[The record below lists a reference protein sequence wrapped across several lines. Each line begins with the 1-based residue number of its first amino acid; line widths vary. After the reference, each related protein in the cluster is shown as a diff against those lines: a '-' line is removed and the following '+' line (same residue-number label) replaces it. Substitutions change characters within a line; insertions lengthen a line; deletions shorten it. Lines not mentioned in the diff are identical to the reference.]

1 MKVDAAFI
9 DRELS
14 WISFNG
20 RVLQEAADAMV
31 PLYERVK
38 FLAIYSSNLDEYFRV
53 RVAGLRS
60 LMSLGKKKRKSM
72 DVDPGELLRV
82 IYREV
87 DRQQQE
93 FGTLFRELLP
103 LLAAEGTPLLSSD
116 ELTEQ
121 QRAWLLEYAH
131 SALLPLLDGA
141 TLGKNAESDFFR
153 NRVLYLVVRIRR
165 EDGSSALERVI
176 IPTDRQSRFVEL
188 PDQNGRRPVMF
199 LDDVVRLL
207 LPVLYP
213 DAVSIEAWSVK
224 LNRDADLGIED
235 EFSGDLVRKIREALK
250 LRESGVPSRF
260 LYDPAMPREVLRAV
274 RKYCG
279 LAKEDLFPGG
289 RYHNFFDLFAFPVKT
304 GAGLTDVPQQPLAYA
319 PFDQNASIFDAV
331 SFHDHLLHFPYQ
343 RFDYVPRWLE
353 EAASDEA
360 VSEICITLYRIAG
373 NSRIAQALL
382 EAVRRGK
389 RVFVFMEI
397 KARFDE
403 EANLHWAD
411 TLKEAGASIAYS
423 IPGLKVHAK
432 LFHVLRREGG
442 SERAYAYLGTG
453 NFNEKTAALYADH
466 GLFTA
471 DADITADVGRVFTLL
486 KDGQKDVNFDTLLV
500 AQYNLRDGIN
510 ARIAAERKKA
520 RAGQPS
526 SIIMKMNSLEDP
538 KLARRL
544 LAAAKDG
551 VPVRLLVRGICVLVP
566 AKYDDDGVLTATS
579 IIDRYL
585 EHARVYMFGCGDEQE
600 IWLSSADMMRRNL
613 NRRIEV
619 AFPIRDPRLKAQL
632 RRIIDIQLA
641 DCVKARH
648 LTAMM
653 SNEYVHCEGGEPL
666 RSQEEIYRFLQ
677 TSSTEPGHSQ
687 LDRERL
693 TPTDSIGRD

>member
-1 MKVDAAFI
+1 MKVDATFI

-20 RVLQEAADAMV
+20 RVLQEAADTQV
-31 PLYERVK
+31 PLYERLK
-38 FLAIYSSNLDEYFRV
+38 FLAIFSSNLDEYFRV

-60 LMSLGKKKRKSM
+60 LLSLGKKKQKAM
-72 DVDPGELLRV
+72 EIDPAALLRL

-87 DRQQQE
+87 DRQQQL
-93 FGTLFRELLP
+93 FGEVFRDLLP
-103 LLAAEGTPLLSSD
+103 RLAAVGTPLVQSSALS
-116 ELTEQ
+116 EQ
-121 QRAWLLEYAH
+121 QREWLLHYARRT
-131 SALLPLLDGA
+131 LLPLLDCA
-141 TLGKNAESDFFR
+141 ALGKNAETDFFR
-153 NRVLYLVVRIRR
+153 NRVLYLVLRIRR
-165 EDGSSALERVI
+165 EDGPPSLERVE
-176 IPTDRQSRFVEL
+176 IPTDRHPRFVEL
-188 PDQNGRRPVMF
+188 PEEEGQRPVVF
-199 LDDVVRLL
+199 LDDVVRLI
-207 LPVLYP
+207 LPDLYP
-213 DAVSIEAWSVK
+213 GATSIEAWSVK
-224 LNRDADLGIED
+224 LNRDADLRIED
-235 EFSGDLVRKIREALK
+235 EFSGDLVKKIREALK

-260 LYDPAMPREVLRAV
+260 LYDPEMPNEVLRRV
-274 RKYCG
+274 RRACG

-289 RYHNFFDLFAFPVKT
+289 RYHNYFDFFSFPQASREDLR
-304 GAGLTDVPQQPLAYA
+304 DRPQPPLAYT
-319 PFDQNASIFDAV
+319 PFERSASLFEAV
-331 SFHDHLLHFPYQ
+331 AVRDHLLHFPYQ
-343 RFDYVPRWLE
+343 RFDYVARWLE
-353 EAASDEA
+353 EAALDDA

-403 EANLHWAD
+403 EANLQWAD

-432 LFHVLRREGG
+432 LFHILRTEQGQEKG
-442 SERAYAYLGTG
+442 YAYLGTG

-471 DADITADVGRVFTLL
+471 DAEITADVEQVFTLL
-486 KDGQKDVNFDTLLV
+486 KDGQGDINFDTLLV
-500 AQYNLRDGIN
+500 AQYNLRDGITE
-510 ARIAAERKKA
+510 RIAREREKA
-520 RAGQPS
+520 RAGKPC

-538 KLARRL
+538 KIARRL

-566 AKYDDDGVLTATS
+566 EEHDDDGVLTATS
-579 IIDRYL
+579 VIDRYL
-585 EHARVYMFGCGDEQE
+585 EHARVYIFGRGEEEE

-632 RRIIDIQLA
+632 RRIIEIQRA
-641 DCVKARH
+641 DCVKARR
-648 LTAMM
+648 LTAGM
-653 SNEYVHCEGGEPL
+653 SNQYVHCEGGEPL
-666 RSQEEIYRFLQ
+666 RSQEEIYLFLQ

-687 LDRERL
+687 LDGERL